1 MSLIYNIGIG
11 LYDCGISIASL
22 WNTKARLLREGRRD
36 TLSRMATQ
44 IAHGQRIAW
53 VHAASLGEFE
63 QGRPIIERLKA
74 TNPDIKI
81 LLTFFSPSGYEIRK
95 NFSGADYIYYLP
107 SDRPKNVKRFLDI
120 VNPTFAIFI
129 KYEFWLNYLEELRRR
144 DIATYLVSAI
154 FRPRSIFFQPWG
166 GAWRRALSGYKRI
179 FVQNISSAQ
188 LLRGIGI
195 ENTLV
200 AGDTRFDRVAAIA
213 RDAKPIPIIERFKG
227 QNRLFVAGS
236 TWEQDEKLLIRLV
249 NDNPDIRFII
259 APHEMDESRID
270 RLLTVVKG
278 GAIRYSSAT
287 ENSDLS
293 SVQVLIL
300 DTIGILSSAYGYAHW
315 AYIGGGFGRGIHN
328 TLEAATFGL
337 PLAFG
342 PNYHKFQE
350 ARELIAL
357 GAAQSIANATELEQW
372 FSTLKDDRN
381 LYVDLSNKARNYTA
395 KNCGA
400 TELIVRTI
408 MSE

>member
-1 MSLIYNIGIG
+1 M
-11 LYDCGISIASL
+11 
-22 WNTKARLLREGRRD
+22 
-36 TLSRMATQ
+36 
-44 IAHGQRIAW
+44 
-53 VHAASLGEFE
+53 
-63 QGRPIIERLKA
+63 
-74 TNPDIKI
+74 
-81 LLTFFSPSGYEIRK
+81 
-95 NFSGADYIYYLP
+95 
-107 SDRPKNVKRFLDI
+107 
-120 VNPTFAIFI
+120 
-129 KYEFWLNYLEELRRR
+129 
-144 DIATYLVSAI
+144 
-154 FRPRSIFFQPWG
+154 
-166 GAWRRALSGYKRI
+166 
-179 FVQNISSAQ
+179 QNNSSAQ

-236 TWEQDEKLLIRLV
+236 TWEQDEKLLIKLV
-249 NDNPDIRFII
+249 NDNPDIRFVI

-300 DTIGILSSAYGYAHW
+300 DTIGILSSAYGYAQW

-372 FSTLKDDRN
+372 FSKLKDDRN

>member
-1 MSLIYNIGIG
+1 M
-11 LYDCGISIASL
+11 
-22 WNTKARLLREGRRD
+22 LLR
-36 TLSRMATQ
+36 MAAQ
-44 IAHGQRIAW
+44 IPHGQRIAW

-74 TNPDIKI
+74 ENPDIKI

-95 NFSGADYIYYLP
+95 NYSGADYIYYLP

-129 KYEFWLNYLEELRRR
+129 KYEFWLNYLGELRRR
-144 DIATYLVSAI
+144 NIATYLVSAI

-166 GAWRRALSGYKRI
+166 GAWRRALSIYKHI
-179 FVQNISSAQ
+179 FVQNNSSVQ

-195 ENTLV
+195 ESALV

-213 RDAKPIPIIERFKG
+213 RDAKSIPIIERFKG
-227 QNRLFVAGS
+227 QDRLFVAGS
-236 TWEQDEKLLIRLV
+236 TWERDEELLIELV
-249 NDNPDIRFII
+249 NHNPDIRFVI
-259 APHEMDESRID
+259 APHEMDKSRIE
-270 RLLTVVKG
+270 RLLAVVKG
-278 GAIRYSSAT
+278 GAIRYTSVT

-293 SVQVLIL
+293 GVQLLIL

-357 GAAQSIANATELEQW
+357 GAARSITNATELKQW
-372 FSTLKDDRN
+372 FMPLKEDKAQ
-381 LYVDLSNKARNYTA
+381 YAELSDKARNYTA

-408 MSE
+408 TEETASV

>member
-36 TLSRMATQ
+36 TLSKMATQ

-166 GAWRRALSGYKRI
+166 SAWRRALSGYKRI
-179 FVQNISSAQ
+179 FVQNNSSAQ

-195 ENTLV
+195 ENTFV

-227 QNRLFVAGS
+227 QSRIFVAGS
-236 TWEQDEKLLIRLV
+236 TWEQDDKLLIKLV
-249 NDNPDIRFII
+249 NDNPDIRFVI

-372 FSTLKDDRN
+372 FSKLKDDRN
-381 LYVDLSNKARNYTA
+381 LYVDLSDKARNYTA